1 MNCYDDGFRTQS
13 PLTASYRILERAVG
27 QFASLATSSQD
38 DEGSVTRATQI
49 MVAADLED
57 RPVLDGA
64 TEGAAGVIRNLEG
77 LAVLA
82 ALPVAVITGQR
93 SFIVG
98 SRQLH
103 FMT

>member
-82 ALPVAVITGQR
+82 ALSAFRFFSSSFFSITPYNTD
-93 SFIVG
+93 SK
-98 SRQLH
+98 H
-103 FMT
+103 